1 MEEEESMNDA
11 YITVWIDF
19 RNLEPLDVGEEVVC
33 KVHRTEPF
41 HYELSVPIGWIIEF
55 HGDQVTVKRP

>member
-19 RNLEPLDVGEEVVC
+19 RHLKSLDAGEKVVC
-33 KVHRTEPF
+33 NVHRTEPF
-41 HYELSVPIGWIIEF
+41 HYELRVPIGWIIEEL
-55 HGDQVTVKRP
+55 GDRVTVKRP

>member
-1 MEEEESMNDA
+1 MNDA

-19 RNLEPLDVGEEVVC
+19 RHLKSLDAGEKVVC
-33 KVHRTEPF
+33 NVHRTELF
-41 HYELSVPIGWIIEF
+41 HYELSVPIGWIIKL